1 MHHLRWDLD
10 ARLARDKDDTTPAA
24 LDHSRHKRTAQSHAT
39 HHVDVKDRLPCV
51 IGDIN
56 EGDWREDANIV
67 DEDVDSTGL
76 IDELHDAVG
85 RSEISG
91 DANGL
96 ATCRFVD
103 GAGHFRDALRAAA
116 VDDDLRAFLRQ
127 PFGNR
132 VADAGGRAGDEGTLA
147 V

>member
-1 MHHLRWDLD
+1 MRPQPRSTIPGTSSRLSRTHVNVEDLVP
-10 ARLARDKDDTTPAA
+10 R
-24 LDHSRHKRTAQSHAT
+24 
-39 HHVDVKDRLPCV
+39 V
-51 IGDIN
+51 IGDIG
-56 EGDWREDANIV
+56 EGDWREDADIV

-76 IDELHDAVG
+76 IDEPHDAVS
-85 RSEISG
+85 RSEICG
-91 DANGL
+91 YANGL
-96 ATCRFVD
+96 GTCRFVY

-116 VDDDLRAFLRQ
+116 VDDDLRALLRQ